1 MFRTFIGKSTL
12 LALVLVSTAF
22 ALLMGE
28 LVLRFVFNP
37 GDFLYAE
44 VVDHPFVGARIKP
57 GTTGHDMLGYR
68 NREVPDRA
76 DVVVLGDS
84 MTYGVGAPRDST
96 WPDQFAALLRKTVYN
111 MGLGGYGPL
120 EYLYLAEHDAARM
133 QPRLLLVGFYIGN
146 DLIDAYNA
154 VRHYPYL
161 RSWRE
166 PGSADADGTEYQRIS
181 QTEPKKHFA
190 ALRDWLSKNSV
201 LYSVAREV
209 LLQPLSSWEQDRLAL
224 QAGPDRQ
231 LIWRDPSRP
240 SVRTIF
246 NPQLKLSAM
255 DPKLPSVQEGIRITK
270 RTFEALQ
277 NAADTQGRRLLMILI
292 PTKERIYCRYLKDTG
307 TRMPRTLA
315 SLCEAEAQVKEDLE
329 RFLVARKIAYVDV
342 SGAME
347 EQVQNHVQLYP
358 PGTGSHPLA
367 AGYGVIAHAVYDAI
381 RRNHFDQ

>member
-120 EYLYLAEHDAARM
+120 EY
-133 QPRLLLVGFYIGN
+133 
-146 DLIDAYNA
+146 
-154 VRHYPYL
+154 
-161 RSWRE
+161 
-166 PGSADADGTEYQRIS
+166 
-181 QTEPKKHFA
+181 
-190 ALRDWLSKNSV
+190 
-201 LYSVAREV
+201 
-209 LLQPLSSWEQDRLAL
+209 
-224 QAGPDRQ
+224 
-231 LIWRDPSRP
+231 
-240 SVRTIF
+240 
-246 NPQLKLSAM
+246 
-255 DPKLPSVQEGIRITK
+255 
-270 RTFEALQ
+270 
-277 NAADTQGRRLLMILI
+277 
-292 PTKERIYCRYLKDTG
+292 
-307 TRMPRTLA
+307 
-315 SLCEAEAQVKEDLE
+315 
-329 RFLVARKIAYVDV
+329 
-342 SGAME
+342 
-347 EQVQNHVQLYP
+347 
-358 PGTGSHPLA
+358 
-367 AGYGVIAHAVYDAI
+367 
-381 RRNHFDQ
+381 